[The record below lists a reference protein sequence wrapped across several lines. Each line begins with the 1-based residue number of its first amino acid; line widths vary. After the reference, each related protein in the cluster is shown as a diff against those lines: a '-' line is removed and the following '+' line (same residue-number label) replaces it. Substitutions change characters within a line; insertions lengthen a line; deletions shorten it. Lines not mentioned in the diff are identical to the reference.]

1 MRTLVMAAK
10 GGPDILF
17 CMPDR
22 INWVADGPDSPVT
35 DRQTDKEKE
44 SCKQTVP
51 LCREQAKCGSW

>member
-1 MRTLVMAAK
+1 MAAK